1 MTGLATPHVAV
12 VGAGPVGCTA
22 AATLADRGVRV
33 TLFEAAPA
41 LPRELRAS
49 TFHPAT
55 LELLRP
61 FGVVDELIERGLVAE
76 RFAYRHRRQ
85 GQVASFSLDVVSDV
99 TRYPF
104 RLQCEQYK
112 LCEALMD
119 RFAGNDLVEV
129 RFDSPVDGVVD
140 GVIDGVIDGVSDG
153 GEHARLRL
161 ADGAE
166 LTFDAVFA
174 ADGAASNVRKSLG
187 LSFDGMTYEDR
198 YVIVST
204 PFELADHLDDLA
216 YVNYISDPDE
226 WLVLLRTVDL
236 WRAMFPVGVGES
248 DDEALSDEVC
258 QRRLQAVVA
267 RPEPYEIAHR
277 TIYNVHQRVADTF
290 RVGRVVLAGDAAHIN
305 NPLGGMGMNGGVH
318 DAVLLGA
325 GLAGVLNGDLADERL
340 DHYADMRRRLAI
352 EFVKRHTH
360 QNAVSLSAPDPA
372 ARQKALDGLAAR
384 AADASEARAF
394 ALQASMLTALA
405 SMRDELTEVGYW
417 PDINLNLS

>member
-1 MTGLATPHVAV
+1 M
-12 VGAGPVGCTA
+12 VGAGPVGCVA

-33 TLFEAAPA
+33 TLFEAQQE

-55 LELLRP
+55 LELLER
-61 FGVVDELIERGLVAE
+61 FGVVDELVGRGLVAP
-76 RFAYRHRRQ
+76 RFAYRHRRH
-85 GQVASFSLDVVSDV
+85 GQVASFNLDAVADV

-112 LCEALMD
+112 LCEILFD
-119 RFAGNDLVEV
+119 RFVDNDLVEI
-129 RFDSPVDGVVD
+129 RFGTPIAGAADHGDRATVQIPDG
-140 GVIDGVIDGVSDG
+140 S
-153 GEHARLRL
+153 
-161 ADGAE
+161 E
-166 LTFDAVFA
+166 LEFDAVFG

-187 LSFDGMTYEDR
+187 LSFEGMTYADR

-226 WLVLLRTVDL
+226 WLVLLRTIDL
-236 WRAMFPVGVGES
+236 WRAMFPVGPDES
-248 DDEALSDEVC
+248 DAEALSDEAC
-258 QRRLQAVVA
+258 ERRLQAVVA

-277 TIYNVHQRVADTF
+277 TIYNVHQRVTNTF

-318 DAVLLGA
+318 DAILLGS
-325 GLAGVLNGDLADERL
+325 GLAAVLSGDLADERL

-360 QNAVSLSAPDPA
+360 QNAVSLSAPDPV
-372 ARQKALDGLAAR
+372 ARQQALDGLADR
-384 AADASEARAF
+384 AADPKETRAF
-394 ALQASMLTALA
+394 VLQASMLTALA
-405 SMRDELTEVGYW
+405 AMEEELTEVGCW
-417 PDINLNLS
+417 PGITMPTDATGPTDTTGPTNSTDEKR